1 MRPRPDTHA
10 RGMRG
15 DYQPRWIA
23 SQDRWRARFTHPD
36 TGKRVAVY
44 SFLKGRAGVRQCA
57 ERRDAALAA
66 VDDALDAEQAAQ
78 TLAQFLE
85 RWLETVVRPNL
96 RPRSFER
103 YEGIVRRYLV
113 PELGAVKLGRL
124 RTRHIADVYASLRL
138 PRAVTITHARSVR
151 TVQRAMSAASL
162 RYLHAVLHGALSQ
175 AVEWRIIASNPA
187 DRVRLP
193 AKTGEVM
200 TPLAPDQVPTFLEA
214 IRDHPL
220 EVVFTLAIATGMRQ
234 GEILGLQW
242 RDLDGS
248 RLHVRHTLVRMNG
261 GWWLGDPKTPQ
272 SRRTIE
278 LTDPTVTML
287 RAHRRRRAKHFLRL
301 GHRLTA
307 DDLIFIDD
315 SGMPLHGRH
324 VTERNLRSLLRSA
337 GLPEIRF
344 HDLRHTYATL
354 QLAVGTSPKLVA
366 EVLGHKDVG
375 ITLDRYSHS
384 QPAMQ
389 REAAERLDALL
400 GRNSG

>member
-1 MRPRPDTHA
+1 MASLRRDK
-10 RGMRG
+10 GSG
-15 DYQPRWIA
+15 DQPRWIA

-44 SFLKGRAGVRQCA
+44 SFLKGRAGARQCA

-66 VDDALDAEQAAQ
+66 VDDALDAERAAQ

-85 RWLETVVRPNL
+85 RWLETVARPNL

-124 RTRHIADVYASLRL
+124 RTRHIADLYASLRL
-138 PRAVTITHARSVR
+138 PRTVTITHARSVR
-151 TVQRAMSAASL
+151 TVERAMSAASL

-214 IRDHPL
+214 IRNHPL
-220 EVVFTLAIATGMRQ
+220 EAVFTLAIATGMRQ
-234 GEILGLQW
+234 GEILGLRW
-242 RDLDGS
+242 RDLDGR

-278 LTDPTVTML
+278 LTDPTVKVL

-307 DDLIFIDD
+307 DDLIFTDD
-315 SGMPLHGRH
+315 GGMPLHGRH
-324 VTERNLRSLLRSA
+324 LTERHLRPLLREA

-354 QLAVGTSPKLVA
+354 QLAVGTNPKLVA

-400 GRNSG
+400 GRSPG

>member
-1 MRPRPDTHA
+1 MR
-10 RGMRG
+10 
-15 DYQPRWIA
+15 
-23 SQDRWRARFTHPD
+23 S
-36 TGKRVAVY
+36 
-44 SFLKGRAGVRQCA
+44 
-57 ERRDAALAA
+57 
-66 VDDALDAEQAAQ
+66 
-78 TLAQFLE
+78 
-85 RWLETVVRPNL
+85 
-96 RPRSFER
+96 
-103 YEGIVRRYLV
+103 
-113 PELGAVKLGRL
+113 
-124 RTRHIADVYASLRL
+124 
-138 PRAVTITHARSVR
+138 
-151 TVQRAMSAASL
+151 SL

-175 AVEWRIIASNPA
+175 AVEWGIIASNPA
-187 DRVRLP
+187 DRIRLP
-193 AKTGEVM
+193 AKTCEVM

-220 EVVFTLAIATGMRQ
+220 EGVFTLAIATGMRQ

-242 RDLDGS
+242 RDVDGS
-248 RLHVRHTLVRMNG
+248 RLHVRDTLVRMSG

-278 LTDPTVTML
+278 LTDPTVAML

-307 DDLIFIDD
+307 DDLIFTDD
-315 SGMPLHGRH
+315 SGMPFHGRH

-344 HDLRHTYATL
+344 HDLRHTSATL
-354 QLAVGTSPKLVA
+354 QLAVGASPKLVA

-384 QPAMQ
+384 QPAMH
-389 REAAERLDALL
+389 REAAERLDAIL

>member
-1 MRPRPDTHA
+1 
-10 RGMRG
+10 
-15 DYQPRWIA
+15 
-23 SQDRWRARFTHPD
+23 
-36 TGKRVAVY
+36 
-44 SFLKGRAGVRQCA
+44 
-57 ERRDAALAA
+57 
-66 VDDALDAEQAAQ
+66 
-78 TLAQFLE
+78 
-85 RWLETVVRPNL
+85 
-96 RPRSFER
+96 
-103 YEGIVRRYLV
+103 
-113 PELGAVKLGRL
+113 
-124 RTRHIADVYASLRL
+124 
-138 PRAVTITHARSVR
+138 
-151 TVQRAMSAASL
+151 
-162 RYLHAVLHGALSQ
+162 
-175 AVEWRIIASNPA
+175 
-187 DRVRLP
+187 
-193 AKTGEVM
+193 M

-307 DDLIFIDD
+307 DDLIFTDD

-344 HDLRHTYATL
+344 HDLRHTSATL
-354 QLAVGTSPKLVA
+354 QLAVGASPKLVA

-375 ITLDRYSHS
+375 ITLERYSHS